1 MLLLL
6 LNGKT
11 NNFDDDFECSHKS
24 IDSRQFSEK
33 KSAAHFRA
41 YMSSLPAIEYDE
53 LIIIP
58 LSIANNFFPIIVYIA
73 LVRCTNN
80 IASRPN
86 KSREKEKKL
95 NHLIIHFTVYKRTT
109 SGACFSWNLNI
120 FMCAF
125 WTFFSSSPPSP
136 LFLSSFIVQSLFFET
151 FLPSWDH
158 GPTELTSSS
167 LVCLLCSFPLLLLTS
182 STHCLFF
189 DSDAKSQRLP
199 PPIWSQI

>member
-1 MLLLL
+1 MISNALISQLTAD
-6 LNGKT
+6 N
-11 NNFDDDFECSHKS
+11 SV
-24 IDSRQFSEK
+24 K
-33 KSAAHFRA
+33 KKRSAF
-41 YMSSLPAIEYDE
+41 SSLHVKPPSNRVWWINHNS
-53 LIIIP
+53 P
-58 LSIANNFFPIIVYIA
+58 LDCKQFLPNHCVY
-73 LVRCTNN
+73 CP
-80 IASRPN
+80 RPMH
-86 KSREKEKKL
+86 KQHRKQAEQEPREREKKL

-125 WTFFSSSPPSP
+125 WTFFFSSSPPSP
-136 LFLSSFIVQSLFFET
+136 LFLGSFIVQSLFLEN
-151 FLPSWDH
+151 FLRSWDH
-158 GPTELTSSS
+158 GSTEPTSS

>member
-1 MLLLL
+1 
-6 LNGKT
+6 
-11 NNFDDDFECSHKS
+11 
-24 IDSRQFSEK
+24 
-33 KSAAHFRA
+33 
-41 YMSSLPAIEYDE
+41 MSSLPATGYDE

-125 WTFFSSSPPSP
+125 WTFFFRVLLLL
-136 LFLSSFIVQSLFFET
+136 LFLGSFILQSLFFET
-151 FLPSWDH
+151 FLRSRDH
-158 GPTELTSSS
+158 GPTELTSS

>member
-1 MLLLL
+1 
-6 LNGKT
+6 
-11 NNFDDDFECSHKS
+11 
-24 IDSRQFSEK
+24 
-33 KSAAHFRA
+33 
-41 YMSSLPAIEYDE
+41 MSSLPATGYDE

-125 WTFFSSSPPSP
+125 WTFF
-136 LFLSSFIVQSLFFET
+136 FRV
-151 FLPSWDH
+151 
-158 GPTELTSSS
+158 
-167 LVCLLCSFPLLLLTS
+167 LLLLLSFSARS
-182 STHCLFF
+182 SCSLFSSRLSYRAEITVRLNWRRRSF
-189 DSDAKSQRLP
+189 ACCVHFLSYCWLLRLIVCFSTLTQKVKDFHLRSDLKFSLQNGTKKISQYSLVRSSRRIRFVKTIENRQLDRH
-199 PPIWSQI
+199 